1 MWKNQGSWNFFHA
14 KLIPNSSSVF
24 VSGVSGST
32 LGAKVDTAIGAW
44 FGGVGAIPGAI
55 IGGAVGGICGS
66 FGASWLG
73 VGTVD
78 MIYGR

>member
-1 MWKNQGSWNFFHA
+1 MN
-14 KLIPNSSSVF
+14 LTSVF
-24 VSGVSGST
+24 VSGVSGAT
-32 LGAKVDTAIGAW
+32 LGAKVDTVIGTC

-73 VGTVD
+73 VETVVYREV
-78 MIYGR
+78 IKKTLPFLCK

>member
-1 MWKNQGSWNFFHA
+1 MYSYLVYLVRHWEQRF
-14 KLIPNSSSVF
+14 
-24 VSGVSGST
+24 
-32 LGAKVDTAIGAW
+32 DTAIGAW

>member
-1 MWKNQGSWNFFHA
+1 MKWNE
-14 KLIPNSSSVF
+14 LNLTSVF
-24 VSGVSGST
+24 VSSVSGST

-44 FGGVGAIPGAI
+44 FEGVGAIPGAI
-55 IGGAVGGICGS
+55 IRGAVGGICGS

>member
-1 MWKNQGSWNFFHA
+1 M
-14 KLIPNSSSVF
+14 
-24 VSGVSGST
+24 
-32 LGAKVDTAIGAW
+32 GAKVDTAIGAW

-73 VGTVD
+73 VETVD

>member
-1 MWKNQGSWNFFHA
+1 MIRHEMN
-14 KLIPNSSSVF
+14 LTSVF
-24 VSGVSGST
+24 VSGVSGAI
-32 LGAKVDTAIGAW
+32 LGAKVDTVIGAW

-66 FGASWLG
+66 FGASWIG

-78 MIYGR
+78 MIYER

>member
-1 MWKNQGSWNFFHA
+1 MN
-14 KLIPNSSSVF
+14 LTSVF

-55 IGGAVGGICGS
+55 IGGGKATLI
-66 FGASWLG
+66 
-73 VGTVD
+73 
-78 MIYGR
+78 

>member
-1 MWKNQGSWNFFHA
+1 
-14 KLIPNSSSVF
+14 
-24 VSGVSGST
+24 

-78 MIYGR
+78 MIYER